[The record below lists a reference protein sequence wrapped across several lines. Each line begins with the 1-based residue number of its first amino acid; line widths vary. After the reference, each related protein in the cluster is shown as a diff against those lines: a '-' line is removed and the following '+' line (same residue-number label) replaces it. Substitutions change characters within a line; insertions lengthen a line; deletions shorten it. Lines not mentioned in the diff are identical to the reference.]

1 MEKLEFI
8 EAENLGITSRNYQ
21 REIADCVGG
30 FLARFQPSAKTHN
43 AARSLDRD
51 EIPFKV
57 RVREEPPSVQ
67 IVQLPQGGP
76 AAGIQR
82 IRNKMTGFVG
92 VQTPDSL
99 VVARETDLTR
109 ECVIVTL
116 ADNTVETILGQG
128 LLSPEQVA
136 EVLALLR
143 QDSPHLFV
151 VVQRYIM
158 GIESEAG
165 LPVPYHVVPE
175 TDRPTFEY
183 LSNLPGQLG

>member
-1 MEKLEFI
+1 MEKLALLE
-8 EAENLGITSRNYQ
+8 EDMGITSGKYQ

-30 FLARFQPSAKTHN
+30 FLAHFRPSAKTHH
-43 AARSLDRD
+43 AARNVNGS
-51 EIPFKV
+51 ETPFKV
-57 RVREEPPSVQ
+57 RIRETPPSVQ
-67 IVQLPQGGP
+67 IVQLPQGGL

-82 IRNKMTGFVG
+82 IRNKMAGFVG
-92 VQTPDSL
+92 MQAPDSL

-116 ADNTVETILGQG
+116 ADNTVKTILGQG

-136 EVLALLR
+136 EVLAILR
-143 QDSPHLFV
+143 QGSPQLFV

-165 LPVPYHVVPE
+165 LHVPYHVVPE
-175 TDRPTFEY
+175 RDRPTLNY
-183 LSNLPGQLG
+183 LSALPDQLG